1 MFKLLK
7 NPCFWYTIFWSLY
20 YCQGVFYPSDSLIS
34 KTIALLIL
42 ILSLFYTYKYLS
54 SSVLTGYAKALF
66 YVLIL
71 ISVYGVFA
79 YVTDGAVIIG
89 KTYNTKLFMWF
100 RNLYLSILP
109 IFTYLYFAKS
119 NYLTVQFVR
128 KMFLVVLTAVFVSYY
143 WSHLTAIKMTYLKTG
158 NEVEDVTNNAGY
170 IVLTMIPML
179 LVFDNKKLIQY
190 IGLLAFSALVVL
202 SMKRGA
208 ILICGIISSLFVF
221 RSLNHS
227 SKNSKLFVLLL
238 IIVLS
243 TFLYYFLID
252 YMAENDYFMSRLES
266 TKEGKMSGRDDV
278 YTTLW
283 NHFLNNRSLLKTIFG
298 GGVWYTTKVTWTAAH
313 NDWLEFLLDMGIIG
327 VAIYVAYWF
336 SFYKL
341 SRNKRLP
348 ELSRFCVL
356 LIFMDLFMRTFFSMS
371 LDSITF
377 MHSMMLGLSYYGLI
391 NTSTV
396 L

>member
-1 MFKLLK
+1 M
-7 NPCFWYTIFWSLY
+7 
-20 YCQGVFYPSDSLIS
+20 
-34 KTIALLIL
+34 LIL

-66 YVLIL
+66 YVLLL
-71 ISVYGVFA
+71 ISIYGVFA

-89 KTYNTKLFMWF
+89 KASNTKLFMWF

-128 KMFLVVLTAVFVSYY
+128 KMFLVVLMAVFVSYY
-143 WSHLTAIKMTYLKTG
+143 WSHLTAIKMTYLNTG
-158 NEVEDVTNNAGY
+158 NEVEDVTNNAGH
-170 IVLTMIPML
+170 IVLAMIPML

-208 ILICGIISSLFVF
+208 ILICGIISVLFVL

-238 IIVLS
+238 IIALS
-243 TFLYYFLID
+243 TFMYFFLID
-252 YMAENDYFMSRLES
+252 YMAENDYFMSRLEA
-266 TKEGKMSGRDDV
+266 TREGKSSGRDDI
-278 YTTLW
+278 YTILW
-283 NHFLNNRSLLKTIFG
+283 NHFLDNRSLLKTIFG

-313 NDWLEFLLDMGIIG
+313 NDWLEFLLDMGITG
-327 VAIYVAYWF
+327 VAIYVVYWF